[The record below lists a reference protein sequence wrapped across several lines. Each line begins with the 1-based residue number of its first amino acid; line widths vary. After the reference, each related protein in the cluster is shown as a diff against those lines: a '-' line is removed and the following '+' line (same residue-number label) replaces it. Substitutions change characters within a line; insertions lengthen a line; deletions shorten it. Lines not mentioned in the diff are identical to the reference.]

1 MKRLSPGPEPSETPS
16 LAARRGP
23 PLRGLLLICLW
34 SLFAPT
40 PPARAQEIIPFSEI
54 KTGMKG
60 IGKTVFNGTKI
71 DDFQVEVIGTLERI
85 APQRNLILVRLSG
98 GPLANT
104 GVLSGMSGSPVYFND
119 RLAGAVAY
127 TWGFA
132 REPVAGVTPIQEM
145 LQVEDHEAPAGGP
158 AGGHGAMASIGGSLL
173 GPLKNPVTLPAHF
186 ASYFDRLP
194 AARPESSPMA
204 PIATPLLFSG
214 VPPRAIDRLAPTL
227 ASAGLVPVQGGSS
240 SRSPSG
246 GADAKIVP
254 GAGVGIKLVRG
265 DVEIAAICTVTYR
278 DKDKVMACGHPLL
291 NLGPTDLIMTTAQ
304 VNGFFPSLQESFKF
318 ASAGEEVGAFRQD
331 RSTGVFGYTGKRPRL
346 VPVRLELQPRMG
358 KSKRYS
364 FDFVEDAFLGPYL
377 LYAALNGILSSEEK
391 DYGEVTLA
399 YKEGSTIQ
407 VSGEEDIDLRNL
419 FSGELA
425 SLYASGTVAFITQLI
440 LNNEYHPVHV
450 NGINLI
456 LGYYD
461 ERRTAVV
468 ERAWVSKDHVR
479 AGETIQVS
487 AVIKPFRGPEVT
499 RQIDVKVPE
508 EATPGRLIMQVGDG
522 LTLARIEDA
531 GENDEE
537 FHPRDLAQLIWLIN
551 HLRSNDKVYAVLS
564 RADNGILFQG
574 QRLPNLPPSVAQVMV
589 RPQTRGNYLR
599 LWYRGVA
606 EETIDTDSVLTGY
619 KQLTIDVE
627 E

>member
-1 MKRLSPGPEPSETPS
+1 MKRLSSRSRLSDPSTC
-16 LAARRGP
+16 AARHGWLARGI
-23 PLRGLLLICLW
+23 LLICL
-34 SLFAPT
+34 SILFASP

-54 KTGMKG
+54 RTGMKG
-60 IGKTVFNGTKI
+60 FGKTVFNGTKI

-145 LQVEDHEAPAGGP
+145 LQVEDHETPAGGP
-158 AGGHGAMASIGGSLL
+158 AGSHGAMAPIGGPLL
-173 GPLKNPVTLPAHF
+173 GPLKDLQALPAHF
-186 ASYFDRLP
+186 TSYFDRLP
-194 AARPESSPMA
+194 PAQPGSSP
-204 PIATPLLFSG
+204 IA
-214 VPPRAIDRLAPTL
+214 
-227 ASAGLVPVQGGSS
+227 
-240 SRSPSG
+240 
-246 GADAKIVP
+246 
-254 GAGVGIKLVRG
+254 
-265 DVEIAAICTVTYR
+265 
-278 DKDKVMACGHPLL
+278 
-291 NLGPTDLIMTTAQ
+291 PTDLIMTTAQ

-331 RSTGVFGYTGKRPRL
+331 RATGVFGYTGKRPRL
-346 VPVRLELQPRMG
+346 IPVRLELQPRMG
-358 KSKRYS
+358 RSKRYS
-364 FDFVEDAFLGPYL
+364 FDVVDDAFLAPYL

-391 DYGEVTLA
+391 DYGEVTLS
-399 YKEGSTIQ
+399 YKPGSTIQ
-407 VSGEEDIDLRNL
+407 VSGEEDIDLKNL

-425 SLYASGTVAFITQLI
+425 SLYASGTVAFITQLL

-461 ERRTAVV
+461 ERRTGYV

-499 RQIDVKVPE
+499 RQIDVKVPDE
-508 EATPGRLIMQVGDG
+508 VLPGRLIMQVGDG

-531 GENDEE
+531 GEDDED
-537 FHPRDLAQLIWLIN
+537 FHPRDVAQLIWLIN

-606 EETIDTDSVLTGY
+606 EETLETDYMLTGF
-619 KQLTIDVE
+619 KQLTVDVE